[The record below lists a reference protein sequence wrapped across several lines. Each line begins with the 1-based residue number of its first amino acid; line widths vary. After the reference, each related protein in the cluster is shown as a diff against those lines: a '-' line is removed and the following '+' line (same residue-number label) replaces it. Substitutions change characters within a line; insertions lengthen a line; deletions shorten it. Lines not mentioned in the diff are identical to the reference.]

1 MLLNVFDA
9 DVAIG
14 LPEHEVAY
22 SSQLANVP
30 REPPLIVKSTFADAH
45 QVILQ
50 IVSFDTFKDVGL
62 LDDVAITMSIEIQL
76 ELLQESAFIKNVV
89 VAKTGILV
97 KLFVAVV
104 ATKVPP
110 QVPVYNCHSEP
121 PPNVPSSIVIV
132 IFPGLQSVS
141 ELAVNEVHM
150 TVPLVLDGTPKE
162 VQSNQAV
169 IDAYLGVP
177 H

>member
-1 MLLNVFDA
+1 
-9 DVAIG
+9 
-14 LPEHEVAY
+14 
-22 SSQLANVP
+22 QLANVP
-30 REPPLIVKSTFADAH
+30 REPPLIVKSTFPAA
-45 QVILQ
+45 QS
-50 IVSFDTFKDVGL
+50 VSFDTFKDVGL

-150 TVPLVLDGTPKE
+150 TVPLVHCAWLIFGDMHHKNE
-162 VQSNQAV
+162 M
-169 IDAYLGVP
+169 
-177 H
+177 